1 MIPHC
6 ETNPPVPMT
15 TTPSLL
21 IGGTAPDQMAH
32 LNLRMANRHGLIA
45 GATGTGKTV
54 TLQIMAEAFS
64 RAGVPVFAADVKGDL
79 SGIARPGTAS
89 PRISERSQ
97 TLGLPEPAFR
107 GCPVVYWDLD
117 GKSGHPVRTT
127 VTEMGPL
134 LLGRLLELSDAQED
148 ALHILFKIAD
158 DQGMLVLDL
167 KDLNAL
173 CAWAAENTASLKAN
187 YGNLSTTT
195 LASLQRKLVVLGDQ
209 GGDTFF
215 GEPALEV
222 PALIREDM
230 SGAGLVHLLD
240 ARKLIQEPRRYATFM
255 LWLLSELFEDLD
267 EVGDL
272 DKPRL
277 VFFFDEAH
285 LLFQDA
291 PPALVQKIEQV
302 VRLVR
307 SKGVGIYFVT
317 QNPLDLPDS
326 VLGQLGNR
334 VQHALRAFSAR
345 DQKAVKAAAETFPMA
360 EGLDI
365 GEAITQL
372 GVGEALVTFLDGKG
386 SPSPT
391 RRVLIVPPES
401 RIGPVEEA
409 ERQAQIGRSPYG
421 TQYNTP
427 IDRESAYER
436 LKAKS
441 TPSAATPPSNPSAEP
456 DLQEALGGSSSQSAT
471 PAPRASRA
479 PARRSDTMMEAVGKS
494 VLRSAGSSIGRE
506 IARGLLG
513 GLFGSK
519 RRR

>member
-1 MIPHC
+1 MIDAPSILLGGS
-6 ETNPPVPMT
+6 NPQ
-15 TTPSLL
+15 
-21 IGGTAPDQMAH
+21 DQAR
-32 LNLRMANRHGLIA
+32 LALRMANRHGLIA

-54 TLQIMAEAFS
+54 TLQSLAESFS

-79 SGIARPGTAS
+79 SGIARPGSPS
-89 PRISERSQ
+89 PRLTERRQ
-97 TLGLPEPAFR
+97 ALGLPDADFR
-107 GCPVVYWDLD
+107 GCPVVFWDLD
-117 GKSGHPVRTT
+117 GKNGHPVRTT
-127 VTEMGPL
+127 ITEMGPL
-134 LLGRLLELSDAQED
+134 LLGRLLELSEAQED
-148 ALHILFKIAD
+148 ALHILFKLAD

-173 CAWAAENTASLKAN
+173 CGWATENAASLKAD

-222 PALIREDM
+222 PSLIREDM
-230 SGAGLVHLLD
+230 SGQGLVHILD

-255 LWLLSELFEDLD
+255 LWLLSELFEDLE
-267 EVGDL
+267 EVGDR

-345 DQKAVKAAAETFPMA
+345 DQKAVKAAAETFPLA
-360 EGLDI
+360 DGLDI
-365 GEAITQL
+365 GSAITQL
-372 GVGEALVTFLDGKG
+372 GVGEALVSCLDEKG
-386 SPSPT
+386 SPTPT
-391 RRVLIVPPES
+391 RRILIAPPES
-401 RIGPVEEA
+401 RIGPVDDA

-421 TQYNTP
+421 TQYNTA

-436 LKAKS
+436 LKSKS
-441 TPSAATPPSNPSAEP
+441 ASAPLTQAPTGAEP
-456 DLQEALGGSSSQSAT
+456 DLQEALGGSVAT
-471 PAPRASRA
+471 RRPSPASAPRSAEPRT
-479 PARRSDTMMEAVGKS
+479 PARRSDTMIEAVGKS
-494 VLRSAGSSIGRE
+494 VLRSAGSTIGRE
-506 IARGLLG
+506 IVRGVLGSLLG
-513 GLFGSK
+513 GG
-519 RRR
+519 RRRR